1 MATARK
7 VQTATGDPA
16 WLVDRYDDV
25 RALLQERLLGR
36 AHRDPE
42 HASRTSRSALFGGP
56 MGVDPVAEA
65 AHSAQRRR
73 RLAPAFSARRVEL
86 MRARIRELASGL
98 VDDMVPAGPSADLH
112 EAVAFPLPCLV
123 ICELLG
129 VPYADREAFR
139 RWADE
144 AADTVDEQRSRQG
157 LGALWSYMHGLAG
170 EKLAHPAD
178 DVLSDLVAAAETS
191 DPATEVAALG
201 AGLLFAGFET
211 TVAAIDRAVLL
222 LTTHPE
228 QWRALCADPGLLPAA
243 VEETLR
249 AGWPASLRARTDGG
263 LPRYAAQ
270 SLELGEVTVAEGD
283 LVLLGVEAANHDVD
297 AFDDPERFDITRS
310 PNPHLTFGHGP
321 RFCQGAALARAE
333 LTEVLTALA
342 DRAPDLRL
350 AVPVDELRLVPDRL
364 VSDVVALPVTW

>member
-1 MATARK
+1 MVRARQ

-16 WLVDRYDDV
+16 WLVAGYDDV

-36 AHRDPE
+36 AHRAPE
-42 HASRTSRSALFGGP
+42 QASRTSRSALFGGP
-56 MGVDPVAEA
+56 MGDDPAAEA

-86 MRARIRELASGL
+86 MRARIRELATDL
-98 VDDMVPAGPSADLH
+98 VDGMVAAGPPADLH

-129 VPYADREAFR
+129 VPYADRDAFR

-144 AADTVDEQRSRQG
+144 AADTVDEERSRQG
-157 LGALWSYMHGLAG
+157 LGALWGYMHGLAG

-178 DVLSDLVAAAETS
+178 DVLSDLVASAETP

-211 TVAAIDRAVLL
+211 TVAAIDQAVAQLA
-222 LTTHPE
+222 THPE
-228 QWRALCADPGLLPAA
+228 QWRALCADPGLMPAA

-249 AGWPASLRARTDGG
+249 AGWPAELRTGTGGG
-263 LPRYAAQ
+263 LPRYAAEP
-270 SLELGEVTVAEGD
+270 LELDEVTVAEGD
-283 LVLLGVEAANHDVD
+283 LVLLGLDAANHDVD

-310 PNPHLTFGHGP
+310 PNPHLTFGYGP

-333 LTEVLTALA
+333 LAEVLTALTV
-342 DRAPDLRL
+342 RAPELRL

-364 VSDVVALPVTW
+364 VSDVSALPVTW